1 MRPEDSS
8 ALRERGRGYPWGDRV
23 PRRIRLL
30 TAVRADLPGPLHSPE
45 IALAGQIYEAYCNRY
60 GAVSAIL
67 ADGSLL
73 GVKPDEFEIVAWHGD
88 PEVPSTERLRMFAS
102 GQRIRVADGPLL
114 GRIGT
119 VARLRR
125 ADQAAWVDFEDLPS
139 EHRRFSDDPSRRGHA
154 LVWPESCTAFP

>member
-8 ALRERGRGYPWGDRV
+8 ALRERGQGYPWGNRV

-30 TAVRADLPGPLHSPE
+30 TGVRPVALVAQQSPE
-45 IALAGQIYEAYCNRY
+45 IARAGQIYDAYCNRY

-73 GVKPDEFEIVAWHGD
+73 GVKPGEFEIIAWHGD
-88 PEVPSTERLRMFAS
+88 AAPTSPERLRIFSS
-102 GQRIRVADGPLL
+102 GQRIRVADGPLA

-119 VARLRR
+119 VVRLRR
-125 ADQAAWVDFEDLPS
+125 ADLAAWVDFEDLPL
-139 EHRRFSDDPSRRGHA
+139 EHIRFADDPTRRGHA
-154 LVWPESCTAFP
+154 LVWPEDCTDFP